1 MDFWWP
7 IIISSIV
14 SIIGFGIT
22 IFTTYKQF
30 KNSKKE
36 RIIESQ
42 SKLYVE
48 CYNKIEP
55 IVNSPHLIFDYH
67 YYESIALFKAEMK
80 LVASNETL
88 RAYKEYLNLVY
99 DVLEKYN
106 AFCVQ
111 NDPRSDDRNIE
122 ISVDEETGTEHE
134 ILHVTEH
141 DISHFEFLL
150 EKYCNE
156 HCPDMKELKKQI
168 AKLLN
173 AMRTDLSNDSI
184 QSDIIE

>member
-1 MDFWWP
+1 
-7 IIISSIV
+7 
-14 SIIGFGIT
+14 
-22 IFTTYKQF
+22 
-30 KNSKKE
+30 
-36 RIIESQ
+36 
-42 SKLYVE
+42 
-48 CYNKIEP
+48 
-55 IVNSPHLIFDYH
+55 
-67 YYESIALFKAEMK
+67 MK
-80 LVASNETL
+80 LVASDDTL

-106 AFCVQ
+106 VFCVE
-111 NDPRSDDRNIE
+111 NDPRIDERNIE

-134 ILHVTEH
+134 ISHVTEH
-141 DISHFEFLL
+141 DISNFEFLL
-150 EKYCNE
+150 EKYHNE